1 MSRTLL
7 MCKKHSFHSVNYFM
21 SLGFQVHLEG
31 ILVKVWKYLSAWGF
45 SFKSVLSVNSWR
57 EERSKSQTRWWE
69 EVLPDETRGLEARS
83 EIDLCTLRSWVLT
96 GQIKIKF
103 EARDGGCKHGNRK
116 FKGSLSYMVSLC
128 LKETTNEIQWEV
140 WEEEKVQPG
149 LPNTQVQKDAA
160 TNEAFPGQCAWQ
172 PQPGWWSTP
181 NTMKIESRG

>member
-103 EARDGGCKHGNRK
+103 EARDGGCKHGNHK
-116 FKGSLSYMVSLC
+116 FKGSLSYMVKSLSQRNNKWNSMRS
-128 LKETTNEIQWEV
+128 LRGE
-140 WEEEKVQPG
+140 G
-149 LPNTQVQKDAA
+149 AARATQHSSS
-160 TNEAFPGQCAWQ
+160 ERCGH
-172 PQPGWWSTP
+172 
-181 NTMKIESRG
+181 